1 MIKKLFSKKA
11 IIVILMLWVAY
22 HILFGT
28 IRMLVDLKYP
38 NGSSSNTVVA
48 FGMNLRSAIFSLPE
62 GSDKWVLRD
71 TQPEKQQ
78 PDVSGFRL
86 TGLDE
91 NVYDYEIE
99 MGLFYQYNMFYI
111 WTKWF
116 LDDPGGPF
124 SYQAVTQSKYPRQGC
139 REIG

>member
-1 MIKKLFSKKA
+1 
-11 IIVILMLWVAY
+11 MLWVAY

-99 MGLFYQYNMFYI
+99 MGLFYQYKMFYI
-111 WTKWF
+111 YGAMIISITLFTIFTMLAADVSILK
-116 LDDPGGPF
+116 GIGN
-124 SYQAVTQSKYPRQGC
+124 VIKYFRK
-139 REIG
+139 RKKL

>member
-91 NVYDYEIE
+91 NVYDYEIMYMIMKLRWGYFTSIKCFIYMDE
-99 MGLFYQYNMFYI
+99 MVSG
-111 WTKWF
+111 
-116 LDDPGGPF
+116 
-124 SYQAVTQSKYPRQGC
+124 
-139 REIG
+139 